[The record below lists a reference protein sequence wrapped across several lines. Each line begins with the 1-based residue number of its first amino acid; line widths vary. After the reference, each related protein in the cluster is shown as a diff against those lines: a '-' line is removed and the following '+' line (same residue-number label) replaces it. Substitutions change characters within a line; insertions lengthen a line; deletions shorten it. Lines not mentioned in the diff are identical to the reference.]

1 MKIAKPYLEHILQEC
16 EFLIE
21 KSREIEFDDFIKN
34 PVLTRAFVRSLEI
47 IGEAVKNLPKNS
59 EKSIQRSHGK
69 K

>member
-34 PVLTRAFVRSLEI
+34 PVLTRALR
-47 IGEAVKNLPKNS
+47 
-59 EKSIQRSHGK
+59 
-69 K
+69 